1 MGNSKKTNITAND
14 YAATISI
21 LESLNDAIFI
31 CDSKALIQYANTS
44 AIQLVK
50 EDFNYLIGKNILD
63 IISIDKSQK
72 SLDLIKTDDFSNR
85 YKSFDHNTD
94 IFIKNEKL
102 NVKIGFN
109 PILNNSNNIDYVIM
123 TITNTTFENLISKE
137 RRQSQFVSI
146 TKEQMSV
153 FSDSLVSIVHE
164 LSQPLQ
170 ALNLKIDLI
179 KNKYGNKNSSL
190 IKEIDELKHYT
201 QKIIDVVN
209 ISRDYSQ
216 SAESNNTIEVALNEI
231 IETLCKNFNYDF
243 QKYKISL
250 ELNLPNEDIVCL
262 AKSDMLIDALSKIV
276 SSILSISNNGKNKIL
291 TINLSRSQNDIAII
305 SILDNFIQYEDSYY
319 NDCFNFHKSE
329 NNLSGISL
337 PVAKEVIEGFGG
349 TIDLFKKNKGSEFIV
364 NLPLYLQNERAQLLN
379 LMDIQNSE

>member
-1 MGNSKKTNITAND
+1 MGNNKKTKLTAND

-44 AIQLVK
+44 AAQLVK
-50 EDFNYLIGKNILD
+50 KEFNYLIGKNILD
-63 IISIDKSQK
+63 AIPIVKSEK
-72 SLDLIKTDDFSNR
+72 SFDLIKTDDFSTR
-85 YKSFDHNTD
+85 FKSFDYNAVVT
-94 IFIKNEKL
+94 IKNEKL

-109 PILNNSNNIDYVIM
+109 PILNNSNNIDYVIIK
-123 TITNTTFENLISKE
+123 ITNTTFENLISKE

-170 ALNLKIDLI
+170 ALNLKIELI
-179 KNKYGNKNSSL
+179 KNKYGNKDASL
-190 IKEIDELKHYT
+190 SQEIDELKYHT

-209 ISRDYSQ
+209 ISRSYSQ
-216 SAESNNTIEVALNEI
+216 SAESSDYAEVALNEI
-231 IETLCKNFNYDF
+231 IETLSKNFNYDF
-243 QKYKISL
+243 QKYKIGL
-250 ELNLPNEDIVCL
+250 QVNLPNEDIVCL
-262 AKSDMLIDALSKIV
+262 SKSDLLIDALTKII
-276 SSILSISNNGKNKIL
+276 SSILTTSNNSNNKVIV
-291 TINLSRSQNDIAII
+291 ISLSKSQNDIAII
-305 SILDNFIQYEDSYY
+305 SILDNFIHHEDSYY

-329 NNLSGISL
+329 INLSGISL
-337 PVAKEVIEGFGG
+337 PIAKEIIEGFGG
-349 TIDLFKKNKGSEFIV
+349 TIDLFKKNKGSEFII

-379 LMDIQNSE
+379 LMDIQNNE

>member
-1 MGNSKKTNITAND
+1 MGNNKKTKLTAND

-44 AIQLVK
+44 AAQLVK
-50 EDFNYLIGKNILD
+50 KDFNYLIGKNILD
-63 IISIDKSQK
+63 AIPIVKSEK
-72 SLDLIKTDDFSNR
+72 SLDLITTDDFSNR
-85 YKSFDHNTD
+85 YKSFDHNTV
-94 IFIKNEKL
+94 ITIKNEKL

-109 PILNNSNNIDYVIM
+109 PILNISNNIDYVII

-179 KNKYGNKNSSL
+179 KNKYANKDASL
-190 IKEIDELKHYT
+190 SKEIDELKHHT

-209 ISRDYSQ
+209 ISRSYSQ
-216 SAESNNTIEVALNEI
+216 SAESSDYAEVALNEI
-231 IETLCKNFNYDF
+231 IETLSKNFNYDF
-243 QKYKISL
+243 QK
-250 ELNLPNEDIVCL
+250 
-262 AKSDMLIDALSKIV
+262 
-276 SSILSISNNGKNKIL
+276 
-291 TINLSRSQNDIAII
+291 
-305 SILDNFIQYEDSYY
+305 
-319 NDCFNFHKSE
+319 
-329 NNLSGISL
+329 
-337 PVAKEVIEGFGG
+337 
-349 TIDLFKKNKGSEFIV
+349 
-364 NLPLYLQNERAQLLN
+364 
-379 LMDIQNSE
+379 